1 MIKLKIQ
8 FIFHSNETWW
18 DRFSDHLL
26 YPLLNNFWK
35 QKPNTQLGAQT
46 SSKDNKALQ
55 SWCSSIVNCKPLSRN
70 KSENQDES
78 LVSVGNTNPNFEPKI
93 LTKKLMSPAHLQSS
107 FQLDGDLCFF
117 VEPPSASHLPKSH
130 LRTWDERCNQRK
142 PCLTHW
148 KNMLA
153 YHGLQEPPKFHDS
166 CFKKRMTWHKI
177 GLKCF

>member
-18 DRFSDHLL
+18 DCFSDHLL
-26 YPLLNNFWK
+26 YPLVNNFWK
-35 QKPNTQLGAQT
+35 LKPNTQLGAQT

-78 LVSVGNTNPNFEPKI
+78 LVSVGNTNPNFDPKI

-117 VEPPSASHLPKSH
+117 DPLPHHICASRISEPEMKGVIKGN
-130 LRTWDERCNQRK
+130 RVW
-142 PCLTHW
+142 LTGT
-148 KNMLA
+148 KVCC
-153 YHGLQEPPKFHDS
+153 HGIQEPSKLEDG
-166 CFKKRMTWHKI
+166 CFKK
-177 GLKCF
+177 KCGTKLGYVNCF